1 MHTAVVSL
9 HYIYFEWLYGGRMWA
24 TSHGLY
30 ILSGEIGT
38 VYTARKKKK
47 SGAKS
52 DARKGFL
59 LCDQIPENCIIDGET
74 FFNL

>member
-1 MHTAVVSL
+1 
-9 HYIYFEWLYGGRMWA
+9 MWA

-38 VYTARKKKK
+38 VYTVRKKKK

-59 LCDQIPENCIIDGET
+59 RCDQIPVK
-74 FFNL
+74 